1 MSPEPRRLHPA
12 GAVLETLK
20 AVREALLP
28 IVVLI
33 VVGGGRSS
41 TALLAVGGIAVAA
54 AAGYLRWRST
64 TYRVREDDTLILRS
78 GVFSPSETTVPVSR
92 VSSVDTEQGPIQR
105 LFGVQ
110 EVLVQTAGG
119 GAEPEIVL
127 GAVAGPEVARLRE
140 ALHHPERA
148 ADHAEPA
155 VRERLSGG
163 ALVAAAVTG
172 PQLGVLLPLVAG
184 LGAVADDLLEES
196 FDSGLVDRLPD
207 TPTGIALVVAVVV
220 AAILVVSVLGAI
232 VAFSGFTVERDE
244 ERLRIRRGL
253 LQRRAASLPL
263 HRVHGVRIVEGL
275 LRRPFGLAA
284 LRVETVGYRSEP
296 VSTRTLFPL
305 VRTAQAPALIARLVP
320 SLATDLQPLEPPP
333 RRALRRYLATP
344 LVVAALAGVAIG
356 LSTAAWW
363 ALPALLVIATLEG
376 TGRFRAAGWRLAG
389 GRVVVRERRL
399 ARHTIVARAERL
411 QEHTFS
417 QTPLQRRAG
426 LADVAVAVGSGR
438 RGRLAHLE
446 AATADDL
453 FHRLR
458 AALRRAATR
467 RPAC

>member
-28 IVVLI
+28 IIVLI

-41 TALLAVGGIAVAA
+41 TALLAVGGIVAA
-54 AAGYLRWRST
+54 GVAGYLRWRST

-119 GAEPEIVL
+119 GAEPEVVL
-127 GAVAGPEVARLRE
+127 GAVAEPEVARLRE
-140 ALHHPERA
+140 ALGHPERA
-148 ADHAEPA
+148 ADRDEPA
-155 VRERLSGG
+155 ARVRLSGG

-184 LGAVADDLLEES
+184 VGAVADDLFEES
-196 FDSGLVDRLPD
+196 FDSGLVDSLPD
-207 TPTGIALVVAVVV
+207 APAAIALV
-220 AAILVVSVLGAI
+220 AAGLIAALLVISILGA
-232 VAFSGFTVERDE
+232 VLAFRGFTVERDE

-263 HRVHGVRIVEGL
+263 HRVHAVRVVEGL

-305 VRTAQAPALIARLVP
+305 VRTADAPALIARLVP
-320 SLATDLQPLEPPP
+320 GLATDLQPLEPPP
-333 RRALRRYLATP
+333 RRALRRYLSPP
-344 LVVAALAGVAIG
+344 LVVAAGAGVALG
-356 LSTAAWW
+356 LTTGAWW
-363 ALPALLVIATLEG
+363 AILPLLVIAALEG
-376 TGRFRAAGWRLAG
+376 LGRFRAAGWRLAD

-411 QEHTFS
+411 QQHARS

-426 LADVAVAVGSGR
+426 LADLAVAVGSGR
-438 RGRLAHLE
+438 RGRLIHLE
-446 AATADDL
+446 VATADEL
-453 FHRLR
+453 FQRLR
-458 AALRRAATR
+458 AASR
-467 RPAC
+467 